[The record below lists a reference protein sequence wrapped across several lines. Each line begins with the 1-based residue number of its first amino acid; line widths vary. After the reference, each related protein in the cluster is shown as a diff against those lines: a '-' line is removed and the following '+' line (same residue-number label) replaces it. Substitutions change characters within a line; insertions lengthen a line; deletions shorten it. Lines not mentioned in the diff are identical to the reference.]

1 MISKYNHKELNWVD
15 LDSPQE
21 EEILHTIE
29 QYPLPQVIKDKLI
42 LKKKEDEIDINYD
55 FIYIS
60 INNEITLFVN
70 DDLVIS
76 IHSGQTKA
84 MDQLSKELELDMVE
98 NEKIND
104 NKILFA
110 HLLKNLYINSQKQ
123 LSDSSNHIKSLK
135 NQITKNN
142 KRIKKLI
149 IFIILLIILSIIFI
163 CL

>member
-15 LDSPQE
+15 LESPTE
-21 EEILHTIE
+21 EEILHIVE

-70 DDLVIS
+70 DNFVIS

-98 NEKIND
+98 NEKI
-104 NKILFA
+104 
-110 HLLKNLYINSQKQ
+110 
-123 LSDSSNHIKSLK
+123 
-135 NQITKNN
+135 
-142 KRIKKLI
+142 
-149 IFIILLIILSIIFI
+149 
-163 CL
+163 